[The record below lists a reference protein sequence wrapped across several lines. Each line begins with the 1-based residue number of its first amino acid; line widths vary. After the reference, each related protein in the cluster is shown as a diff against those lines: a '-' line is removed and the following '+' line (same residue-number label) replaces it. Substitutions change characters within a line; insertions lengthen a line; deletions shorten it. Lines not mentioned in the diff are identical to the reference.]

1 MSSRRSLLDPASGFF
16 VWAIHLL
23 VIYAVAS
30 TVCQLG
36 AGHGAMASRS
46 SLTSVLIL
54 LTLTAAAVNVSHAIL
69 RYRSQRGVEE
79 LRFRLM
85 VTIGCDALGSL
96 AILWQLL
103 AVALV
108 PACV

>member
-23 VIYAVAS
+23 VIYSVAS
-30 TVCQLG
+30 IACQLSP
-36 AGHGAMASRS
+36 GHGATASRS
-46 SLTSVLIL
+46 WLMPVLVLI
-54 LTLTAAAVNVSHAIL
+54 TLTAAAVNVSHGIR
-69 RYRSQRGVEE
+69 RYGSQRGVEE

-85 VTIGCDALGSL
+85 VTLGCDALGTL